1 MKNLAHELK
10 PLFVEAVAKA
20 FPELSEAELV
30 EIISVEEPREAGH
43 GDFACPVAFRLAKML
58 GKNPVEIGN
67 AIVENFPE
75 DYRIGDVEFLLPGF
89 VNVRV
94 KVSYLE
100 EVLKQLETG
109 FSYEGGPARK
119 RPVIVEYPSTNAAK
133 QMGVHHIITTF
144 LGDALAN
151 LFDFMGYEVMRINH
165 LGDWG
170 THFGKLIYAIETW
183 GDKAVIH
190 ADPNME
196 FNKLYVKFNDEA
208 EKNPELLDEARA
220 IFKSLEE
227 GDELRLAMWNWI
239 VKESTEDLEKLL
251 ARLGVEV
258 DMHMGESFYLKMMEP
273 IVEEGIK
280 RGLFVEGEGGSL
292 IYDMGEDQTPALIKK
307 SDGTTLYLTRD
318 IATIKYRVETWNP
331 ATILYVV
338 DHAQSLHFKQ
348 NFEIARALG
357 TADDTDLEHV
367 AFGRMRFADG
377 SMSTRK
383 GTDIKLPVLLNEAA
397 KRAAALAA
405 ERGTELP
412 REEFAAMAEL
422 IGKSSVKYG
431 VLNQDRVKDIIFEW
445 EKVITLEGNSAP
457 YLLYSYARA
466 HNIVVKAGDVPLSGL
481 PKLTE
486 EAEIELVRHMLKFP
500 NALERAVNERKP
512 HMVSFYLYEL
522 CQEFNRFYG
531 KVRVMEAEED
541 AKRSRLMLVHAF
553 MHQLKA
559 GLSILGIPVVERM

>member
-553 MHQLKA
+553 MHQLKT

>member
-405 ERGTELP
+405 ERGT
-412 REEFAAMAEL
+412 
-422 IGKSSVKYG
+422 
-431 VLNQDRVKDIIFEW
+431 
-445 EKVITLEGNSAP
+445 
-457 YLLYSYARA
+457 
-466 HNIVVKAGDVPLSGL
+466 
-481 PKLTE
+481 
-486 EAEIELVRHMLKFP
+486 
-500 NALERAVNERKP
+500 
-512 HMVSFYLYEL
+512 
-522 CQEFNRFYG
+522 
-531 KVRVMEAEED
+531 
-541 AKRSRLMLVHAF
+541 
-553 MHQLKA
+553 
-559 GLSILGIPVVERM
+559 